1 MTRDARPRLLAV
13 GPLPPPLGGVQLMN
27 ERLIGSSLA
36 RDFEIETVNTSKG
49 RARWAVEKQSWRTPV
64 DFVRHAAMLIAAIV
78 RFRPDVVY
86 VHAASGF
93 SFSRDWALM
102 AIARLMGRRVVC
114 HYHGTRHTIFPSTE
128 TAFGR
133 FAGRAMMA
141 AAHRVIALSPGYRD
155 TYAQVWGRSDLAWS
169 PNLVDL
175 APYAGLP
182 ATAPWLAPGE
192 RAVLFMGRL
201 SAPKGIYDLFDAMAP
216 VLANHPDVRFVLAG
230 VAETEAQE
238 PLLRAEVERRGLAS
252 RVTFLGSVE
261 GREKAL
267 AYATSSVIAIPSW
280 TEAFPLVIPEAM
292 AGGVPMVVT
301 AVGAIPDFLVDGED
315 GLLIPPRDPRA
326 LAAALDRLL
335 SDESMRARMSARV
348 RQRAEREFAVEV
360 GAERVRQV
368 LNELLA
374 GRRQPA

>member
-27 ERLIGSSLA
+27 EMLIRSSLA
-36 RDFEIETVNTSKG
+36 NDFAIETVNTSKG
-49 RARWAVEKQSWRTPV
+49 RERWAVETQSWRTPV
-64 DFVRHAAMLIAAIV
+64 DFVKHAGKLIAAIA

-86 VHAASGF
+86 LHAASGV

-102 AIARLMGRRVVC
+102 MIARLMGRRVVC
-114 HYHGTRHTIFPSTE
+114 HYHGTRHTIFPSTR

-133 FAGRAMMA
+133 WAGRTMMG

-155 TYAQVWGRSDLAWS
+155 TYADVWKRSDVTWS

-175 APYAGLP
+175 RPYEGLAPA
-182 ATAPWLAPGE
+182 APWLAPGE

-201 SAPKGIYDLFDAMAP
+201 SAPKGIYDLFDAMGP
-216 VLANHPDVRFVLAG
+216 VLAKHADVRFVLAG

-238 PLLRAEVERRGLAS
+238 PVLRADVERRGFAK

-267 AYATSSVIAIPSW
+267 AYASSAVIAIPSW

-292 AGGVPMVVT
+292 AGGLPMVVT
-301 AVGAIPDFLVDGED
+301 AVGAIPDFVVDGED
-315 GLLIPPRDPRA
+315 GLLIPPRDPHA

-335 SDESMRARMSARV
+335 SDEPLRARISARV
-348 RQRAEREFAVEV
+348 RERAEKEFAVEV
-360 GAERVRQV
+360 GATRVRAV
-368 LNELLA
+368 LEDLL
-374 GRRQPA
+374 GRR

>member
-1 MTRDARPRLLAV
+1 MTPDARPRLLAV

-27 ERLIGSSLA
+27 EMLIGSSLA

-49 RARWAVEKQSWRTPV
+49 RARWAVETQSWRTPV
-64 DFVRHAAMLIAAIV
+64 DFVKHAARLVAAIV

-86 VHAASGF
+86 LHAASGI

-102 AIARLMGRRVVC
+102 MIARFMGRRVVC
-114 HYHGTRHTIFPSTE
+114 HYHGTRHTLFPSTQ

-133 FAGRAMMA
+133 WAGRTMMGA
-141 AAHRVIALSPGYRD
+141 ANRVIVLSPGYRD
-155 TYAQVWGRSDLAWS
+155 AYVEAWGRKDLAWS

-175 APYAGLP
+175 RYYEGL
-182 ATAPWLAPGE
+182 AKTAPWLAPGE

-201 SAPKGIYDLFDAMAP
+201 SAPKGIFDLFDAMET
-216 VLANHPDVRFVLAG
+216 VLAKHADVRFVLAG

-238 PLLRAEVERRGLAS
+238 PVLRADIERRGFAS

-267 AYATSSVIAIPSW
+267 AYATSTVIAIPSW

-292 AGGVPMVVT
+292 AGGLPMVVT
-301 AVGAIPDFLVDGED
+301 AVGAIPDFVVDEED
-315 GLLIPPRDPRA
+315 GLLIPPRDPKA

-335 SDESMRARMSARV
+335 GDEPLRARMAKRV
-348 RQRAEREFAVEV
+348 RDRAEKEFAVEV
-360 GAERVRQV
+360 GAARVRVV
-368 LNELLA
+368 LNRMLSA
-374 GRRQPA
+374 SDRR